1 MTRSPNIFDD
11 RLKLR
16 SPLRDVFESD
26 AGSAATLAVV
36 EEEAEDVDD
45 VGPDDWA
52 HGRDLPEDACA
63 IIFVPRAPGAADP
76 DPDADPGVDLGTA
89 ATPLE
94 LVGTC
99 PGTGSFVFDRCWFT
113 IGTMT
118 MLLHRRDA
126 GDWGSRL
133 QQQGKKK
140 AHEMSFDDRSQSRGR
155 TYKAKGPY
163 ACAPGPCRRCA

>member
-1 MTRSPNIFDD
+1 
-11 RLKLR
+11 
-16 SPLRDVFESD
+16 LRDVFESD

-126 GDWGSRL
+126 PAALR
-133 QQQGKKK
+133 
-140 AHEMSFDDRSQSRGR
+140 EMRVEVRDKPLEASVTLALLVFFYLPLHSTRIML
-155 TYKAKGPY
+155 TI
-163 ACAPGPCRRCA
+163 